1 MINGKKKPYAILVF
15 GAPMSG
21 KTSFAEHFST
31 SIEAPFINFNKL
43 KDDIKITRKTA
54 LEFIRIIARGKQT
67 IIVEGMT
74 DTESN
79 REEMKKLFE
88 ELGYQTALIWVQT
101 DMNAIK
107 QRMLHR
113 YKKLADAKAALSA
126 SYEHLEAPNENESPI
141 VISGKHT
148 PQTQIK
154 NVLSRLADLK

>member
-1 MINGKKKPYAILVF
+1 MINGKKKPYAILVL

-31 SIEAPFINFNKL
+31 SIEAPFINFDKL
-43 KDDIKITRKTA
+43 QRQFKLTRKATI
-54 LEFIRIIARGKQT
+54 EFIRIMARGKQT
-67 IIVEGMT
+67 IVIEGMGE
-74 DTESN
+74 TEN
-79 REEMKKLFE
+79 DREEMRKLFI
-88 ELGYQTALIWVQT
+88 ELGYRTALVWVQT

-126 SYEHLEAPNENESPI
+126 SYEHLEAPTEEEAPI

-154 NVLSRLADLK
+154 NVLSRLADIK

>member
-1 MINGKKKPYAILVF
+1 MTNGKKKPYAILVF

-31 SIEAPFINFNKL
+31 SIEAPFINFDKL
-43 KDDIKITRKTA
+43 QRDQKLSRKSVI
-54 LEFIRIIARGKQT
+54 EFIRIMSRGKQT
-67 IIVEGMT
+67 IIVEGMGE
-74 DTESN
+74 TESN
-79 REEMKKLFE
+79 REEMRKLFD
-88 ELGYQTALIWVQT
+88 ELGYQTVLIWVQT

-126 SYEHLEAPNENESPI
+126 SYEHLEAPTEDETPI

>member
-1 MINGKKKPYAILVF
+1 MINGKKKPYAIIVF

-21 KTSFAEHFST
+21 KTSFAEHFGE
-31 SIEAPFINFNKL
+31 SIEAPFLNFYKLQDDNKL
-43 KDDIKITRKTA
+43 TRKTA
-54 LEFIRIIARGKQT
+54 IEFIRIMAQGKQT
-67 IIVEGMT
+67 IIVEGMG

-79 REEMKKLFE
+79 REEMRKLFD

-101 DMNAIK
+101 DLNAIK
-107 QRMLHR
+107 QRMLRR

-126 SYEHLEAPNENESPI
+126 SYEHLEAPTETENPI

>member
-1 MINGKKKPYAILVF
+1 MINGKKKPYAIIVF

-21 KTSFAEHFST
+21 KTSFAEHFSD
-31 SIEAPFINFNKL
+31 SIEAPFLNFYKLQDENKL
-43 KDDIKITRKTA
+43 TRKTA
-54 LEFIRIIARGKQT
+54 IEFIRIMAHGKQT
-67 IIVEGMT
+67 IILEGMG

-79 REEMKKLFE
+79 REEMRKLFN

-101 DMNAIK
+101 DLNAIK
-107 QRMLHR
+107 QRMLRR

-126 SYEHLEAPNENESPI
+126 SYEHLEAPTEEENPI

-154 NVLSRLADLK
+154 NVLSRLADIK

>member
-21 KTSFAEHFST
+21 KTSFAEHFSE
-31 SIEAPFINFNKL
+31 SIEAPFINFYKLQEDNKL
-43 KDDIKITRKTA
+43 TRKTA
-54 LEFIRIIARGKQT
+54 IEFIRIIARGKQT
-67 IIVEGMT
+67 IIVEGMG
-74 DTESN
+74 DSESN
-79 REEMKKLFE
+79 RDEMRKLFT

-101 DMNAIK
+101 DLNAIK
-107 QRMLHR
+107 QRMLRR

-126 SYEHLEAPNENESPI
+126 SYEHLEAPTEGEGAI

>member
-1 MINGKKKPYAILVF
+1 MINGKKKPYAIIVF

-21 KTSFAEHFST
+21 KTSFAEHFSD
-31 SIEAPFINFNKL
+31 SIEAPFLNFYKLQDDNKL
-43 KDDIKITRKTA
+43 TRKTA
-54 LEFIRIIARGKQT
+54 IEFIRIMAQGKQT
-67 IIVEGMT
+67 IIVEGMG

-79 REEMKKLFE
+79 RDEMRKLFD

-101 DMNAIK
+101 DLNAIK
-107 QRMLHR
+107 QRMLRR

-126 SYEHLEAPNENESPI
+126 SYEHLEAPTETENPI

>member
-1 MINGKKKPYAILVF
+1 MTNGKKKPYAILVF

-31 SIEAPFINFNKL
+31 SIEAPFINFDKL
-43 KDDIKITRKTA
+43 QREQKLSRKSVI
-54 LEFIRIIARGKQT
+54 EFIRIMSRGKQT
-67 IIVEGMT
+67 IIVEGMGE
-74 DTESN
+74 TESN
-79 REEMKKLFE
+79 REEMRKLFD
-88 ELGYQTALIWVQT
+88 ELGYQTVLIWVQT

-126 SYEHLEAPNENESPI
+126 SYEHLEAPTEAENPL

-148 PQTQIK
+148 AQTQIK

>member
-21 KTSFAEHFST
+21 KTSFAEHFSE
-31 SIEAPFINFNKL
+31 SIEAPFINFYKLQEDNKL
-43 KDDIKITRKTA
+43 TRKTA
-54 LEFIRIIARGKQT
+54 IEFIRIIARGKQT
-67 IIVEGMT
+67 IIVEGMG
-74 DTESN
+74 DSESN
-79 REEMKKLFE
+79 RDEMRKLFA

-101 DMNAIK
+101 DLNAIK
-107 QRMLHR
+107 QRMLRR

-126 SYEHLEAPNENESPI
+126 SYEHLEAPTEGEGAI

>member
-43 KDDIKITRKTA
+43 KDDNKITRKTA

-88 ELGYQTALIWVQT
+88 ELGYRTALIWVQT

-126 SYEHLEAPNENESPI
+126 SYEHLEAPNESESPI